1 MRFWIRI
8 SCTIIVEPLFYLTI
22 RAVVGLVGDALAYN
36 LRDLEKKFC
45 SPSESVGL
53 SVQSYTLATLFFDT
67 IMLLS

>member
-8 SCTIIVEPLFYLTI
+8 SCTIILEPLFYLTI
-22 RAVVGLVGDALAYN
+22 RAVLAGDALAYN
-36 LRDLEKKFC
+36 LRGLEKIFC

>member
-1 MRFWIRI
+1 
-8 SCTIIVEPLFYLTI
+8 
-22 RAVVGLVGDALAYN
+22 LVGDALAYN
-36 LRDLEKKFC
+36 LRGLEKIFC